1 MPRSCR
7 YAVVALA
14 VLAAC
19 RDSSGPACS
28 LNGVALSQAAFEMV
42 VGQSVAVAAEISQR
56 GCRELPAVEWSSSDV
71 SVASVSSTGVVA
83 AIGVGNTTITA
94 RLRGRADQASA
105 QVAVKGRVLGITVEP
120 TTVQLP
126 VTGTRQLAATVMADP
141 GTPTTLRWA
150 SSDPTRA
157 TVSPTGLVTGVAS
170 GSATIT
176 ATVEQDTTR
185 RASVPITIFARVTG
199 MQVSPERVRLH
210 VTETRQLAA
219 AVSGDSGIATGVMWR
234 SANPAIATVGSGG
247 LVTALAAGETQVT
260 AVAAADTT
268 RQARST
274 ITVIPRV
281 ASIAVTPAS
290 ASLLVTGTLQL
301 SAMVSG
307 DAGVDTAVT
316 WSSADATRATVSAS
330 GLVTGMAAGA
340 TVVTVR
346 ARADS
351 SKLATAAVTI
361 LPRVTGVA
369 VSPATGSVS
378 VGGTLALVGQVQGD
392 SGVSQQL
399 MWRSS
404 DPSRASVSAT
414 GVVTGV
420 GLGSATITALAAA
433 DTSRQASVTMTIQAR
448 VTAVTVTPSSAA
460 INVGNA
466 VQLLATVTGDPGVN
480 TAVTWSSS
488 DPSRATVNASG
499 LVTGIAAGSVTVTAT
514 SVVSSERKGTAQVTV
529 TLPAAALS
537 CIVMGPTAP
546 GPEGA
551 AAPANAGC
559 LSAGSVINTVGFLG
573 VKDANGQVV
582 AATITSSHPT
592 ILLVPPQTQPTW
604 VLVLPVGSGSVTLTA
619 STSRGALSVLVTA
632 EPGGGGG
639 GQKAPPRKPEH
650 IP

>member
-1 MPRSCR
+1 
-7 YAVVALA
+7 
-14 VLAAC
+14 
-19 RDSSGPACS
+19 
-28 LNGVALSQAAFEMV
+28 
-42 VGQSVAVAAEISQR
+42 
-56 GCRELPAVEWSSSDV
+56 
-71 SVASVSSTGVVA
+71 
-83 AIGVGNTTITA
+83 
-94 RLRGRADQASA
+94 
-105 QVAVKGRVLGITVEP
+105 
-120 TTVQLP
+120 
-126 VTGTRQLAATVMADP
+126 
-141 GTPTTLRWA
+141 
-150 SSDPTRA
+150 
-157 TVSPTGLVTGVAS
+157 
-170 GSATIT
+170 
-176 ATVEQDTTR
+176 
-185 RASVPITIFARVTG
+185 
-199 MQVSPERVRLH
+199 
-210 VTETRQLAA
+210 
-219 AVSGDSGIATGVMWR
+219 
-234 SANPAIATVGSGG
+234 
-247 LVTALAAGETQVT
+247 
-260 AVAAADTT
+260 
-268 RQARST
+268 
-274 ITVIPRV
+274 V

-330 GLVTGMAAGA
+330 GLVTGIAAGA

-529 TLPAAALS
+529 TLPASALS